1 MSRARTITRRTLL
14 AGMAALAGGAAFGA
28 WWIAQDPPNPL
39 APGEGAHALNPFV
52 VVDGEGVT
60 IVAPRAEM
68 GQGVHTTLAALVAE
82 EMDLD
87 WDAVRVIHGPAARA
101 YWNGAIMG
109 LGLPFA
115 EYARTEFQGRLALGS
130 ALLAKGVGLQITGGS
145 TSTIDAFERMRA
157 AGALARETLK
167 VAAGRRLRRFPED
180 LRTERGVVVA
190 PDGSGVAYADLA
202 GDLAGIDP
210 PERVALRDPAE
221 WRLLGRPLPRTD
233 MVAKSTGT
241 AAYGID
247 MRLPGMLHAAPRL
260 SPRLGGGM
268 LGFDAAPALAM
279 PGVEA
284 VVDLGDGIA
293 AIASDTWT
301 AMRAAEAV
309 EVEWGPAPYPGTT
322 EGMAAVVEAA
332 LDGPRNSRL
341 RDAGDVDALG
351 PPTLEASYAVPWLA
365 HATMEPMNATALVTE
380 GAAEVWAGNQS
391 PTLVRDHV
399 AAALDLS
406 ADAVSVHTPFLGG
419 GFGRRGEVDFAVIA
433 ARIAATRPGT
443 PIKTTWSR
451 EHDMTHD
458 FYRPL
463 ARARMRGWVEGGAVG
478 GLHAALAAPSVTR
491 AAGRRL
497 AGAALPGADKGHVE
511 GAFDQPYGLPHWR
524 VDGHLAELAVPV
536 GFWRSVGNSQNAFFQ
551 ECFLDELA
559 HAAGRDPLGLRVE
572 LARAEHEPSAR
583 VIEAVA
589 DLCGWTGSTPEGTGR
604 GVAFTFS
611 FGTPVAEVVEV
622 RDEGDRIRVA
632 DVWIACDVGPALD
645 PAIVEAQMS
654 GGAVFGLSAAMLG
667 EITFADGEV
676 RERNFPDYDALRT
689 TGAPRTHVRIVRNRD
704 EIGGAGEPGV
714 PPAAPALA
722 NALFDLTGERVR
734 SLPLRQR
741 FDFVV

>member
-1 MSRARTITRRTLL
+1 MSRAGAITRRTLL
-14 AGMAALAGGAAFGA
+14 AGSAAIAGGAAFGA
-28 WWIAQDPPNPL
+28 WWITRDPANPL
-39 APGEGAHALNPFV
+39 APGEGATALNPFV

-82 EMDLD
+82 ELDLD
-87 WDAVRVIHGPAARA
+87 WDAVRVIHGPAAHA

-115 EYARTEFQGRLALGS
+115 DYARTEFQGRLALGA

-145 TSTIDAFERMRA
+145 TSTIDAFDRMRA

-180 LRTERGVVVA
+180 LRTEGGHVVA
-190 PDGSGVAYADLA
+190 PDGTGIAYADLA
-202 GDLAGIDP
+202 GDLAGVEP
-210 PERVALRDPAE
+210 PGSVTLRDPSE

-233 MVAKSTGT
+233 MGAKSTGT
-241 AAYGID
+241 ALYGID
-247 MRLPGMLHAAPRL
+247 VRLPGMLHAAPRM
-260 SPRLGGGM
+260 SPRLGGAM
-268 LGFDAAPALAM
+268 LGFDPAPALAM
-279 PGVEA
+279 AGVEA

-293 AIASDTWT
+293 AIAADTWT

-309 EVEWGPAPYPGTT
+309 RCEWGPAPYPETT
-322 EGMAAVVEAA
+322 EAMDAAIAAA
-332 LDGPRNSRL
+332 LDGPRNSRM
-341 RDAGDVDALG
+341 RDEGDVEALG
-351 PPTLEASYAVPWLA
+351 PPTIEADYGVPWLA

-380 GAAEVWAGNQS
+380 DGAEVWAGNQA

-399 AAALDLS
+399 ADALGLPS
-406 ADAVSVHTPFLGG
+406 TAVSVHTPFLGG
-419 GFGRRGEVDFAVIA
+419 GFGRRGEVDFAVLA
-433 ARIAATRPGT
+433 ARVAAARPGT
-443 PIKTTWSR
+443 PVKLTWSR

-458 FYRPL
+458 FYRPM
-463 ARARMRGWVEGGAVG
+463 ARARMRGWVEGGTVS

-497 AGAALPGADKGHVE
+497 AGMAPPGSDKGHVE

-524 VDGHLAELAVPV
+524 VDGHLAEIDVPV
-536 GFWRSVGNSQNAFFQ
+536 GFWRSVGNSQNAFFH

-559 HAAGRDPLGLRVE
+559 HAAGRDPLALRVE

-589 DLCGWTGSTPEGTGR
+589 EMAGWTGATPEGVGR

-611 FGTPVAEVVEV
+611 FGTPVAEIVEV
-622 RDEGDRIRVA
+622 RREGERIRVT
-632 DVWIACDVGPALD
+632 DIWVACDPGPALD
-645 PAIVEAQMS
+645 PGIIEAQMS
-654 GGAVFGLSAAMLG
+654 GGAIFGLSAAMLG

-676 RERNFPDYDALRT
+676 QERNFTDYDALRM
-689 TGAPRTHVRIVRNRD
+689 TGAPRTHVRILRNRD
-704 EIGGAGEPGV
+704 HLGGVGEPGV

-722 NALFDLTGERVR
+722 NAVFDLTGERVR
-734 SLPLRQR
+734 ELPLRHR
-741 FDFVV
+741 YDFVV